1 MYVYLF
7 FSFIYIVTYFLD
19 QIQIGG
25 KPQYPFIIHLKFQ
38 NYASCKIFCFSVA
51 VYACKVYY
59 YKTQVLFL
67 MILCSF

>member
-51 VYACKVYY
+51 EFVSCKFIITRH
-59 YKTQVLFL
+59 KF
-67 MILCSF
+67 CF